1 MEAMRT
7 QLSLAPLAGIETEL
21 LAVLAADTQTA
32 KGPDAKPVPV
42 LLTADPSVL
51 AAAQAVLASGEFKAD
66 ANETLLL
73 HSPAGLAAKRLL
85 LVGLGKQAKA
95 SASAVRNAAGTAVRF
110 TKPRAIRELV
120 FALPS
125 TASPEPEAAP
135 AVSEPAVAAP
145 ELKPAAPEPA
155 AATPLPKPEEPAP
168 AVPESKSAE
177 QKVAEPVAKSVAP
190 APADAAPAPAD
201 APLTP
206 AVAVPAPAP
215 AAPKPTIAVQY
226 LPLLPPG
233 PCTRAA
239 VEGALIG
246 DFDPDTYRSDR
257 KDQSVLSF
265 TVAAPA
271 DADKP
276 TLEKAFAEGVI
287 LGESQNF
294 TRSLVNEPGNKLTP
308 TILARRSVQMS
319 ELVGLNCRTFSTD
332 KLHDLKMG
340 AFWSV
345 SQGSA
350 EPPALI
356 VLRYEPAGVTE
367 GPVLGL
373 VGKGITF
380 DSGGI
385 SIKPAD
391 NMEKMKYDMAGGA
404 AMIGAM
410 RAIALLK
417 PKVRV
422 IAVVCAAENMPSGTA
437 QKPGDVQT
445 AMPLEPGKPGKTIEV
460 INTDAE
466 GRMVLADGLTYAR
479 QLGATHLID
488 AATLTGACVV
498 ALGYANAGAFS
509 NDDATF
515 EKFNAALAASGEKF
529 WRLPLGEEYAE
540 QIKSDI
546 GDIKNTGGRWG
557 GASTA
562 AEFLKV
568 FVEDTPWIHL
578 DIAGMAWIEDSK
590 PYIAKGPSGVA
601 VRSIL
606 EWVRSYQM

>member
-1 MEAMRT
+1 MKT
-7 QLSLAPLAGIETEL
+7 QLSFADLAGIETEL
-21 LAVLAADTQTA
+21 LAVLAADTQTS
-32 KGPDAKPVPV
+32 KEPDAKPEPV
-42 LLTADPSVL
+42 LLTADEAVK
-51 AAAQAVLASGEFKAD
+51 AATAAVLASGEYKAG

-73 HSPAGLAAKRLL
+73 HSPAGLRAKRLL
-85 LVGLGKQAKA
+85 IVGLGKQAKA
-95 SASAVRNAAGTAVRF
+95 TADKVRNAAGTAIRF
-110 TKPRAIRELV
+110 TKPRGIRELV
-120 FALPS
+120 FALPV
-125 TASPEPEAAP
+125 TG
-135 AVSEPAVAAP
+135 
-145 ELKPAAPEPA
+145 ELA
-155 AATPLPKPEEPAP
+155 AARG
-168 AVPESKSAE
+168 V
-177 QKVAEPVAKSVAP
+177 
-190 APADAAPAPAD
+190 
-201 APLTP
+201 
-206 AVAVPAPAP
+206 
-215 AAPKPTIAVQY
+215 
-226 LPLLPPG
+226 
-233 PCTRAA
+233 RAA
-239 VEGALIG
+239 VEGAFVG

-257 KDQSVLSF
+257 KDQSVESF
-265 TVAAPA
+265 TLAAPA
-271 DADKP
+271 SADKA
-276 TLEKAFAEGVI
+276 TLKAAFAEGVI
-287 LGESQNF
+287 VGESQNF

-308 TILARRSVQMS
+308 TILGQRAVAMADEVGLRSV
-319 ELVGLNCRTFSTD
+319 VYSTD
-332 KLHDLKMG
+332 KLHELKMG

-356 VLRYEPAGVTE
+356 VLRYEPEGVTD

-380 DSGGI
+380 DTGGI
-385 SIKPAD
+385 SIKPSD
-391 NMEKMKYDMAGGA
+391 KMEQMKYDMAGGA
-404 AMIGAM
+404 AMIGTM

-445 AMPLEPGKPGKTIEV
+445 AMPLTADKPGKTIEV

-498 ALGYANAGAFS
+498 ALGTTNAGAFS
-509 NDDATF
+509 NDDETYAKF
-515 EKFNAALAASGEKF
+515 EAALSTSGEKF

-546 GDIKNTGGRWG
+546 GDIKNTGGRAG
-557 GASTA
+557 GAITA

-568 FVEDTPWIHL
+568 FVEETPWIHL
-578 DIAGMAWIEDSK
+578 DIAGLAWVEDSR

-606 EWVRSYQM
+606 EWVRSY